1 MAKINI
7 LQPYVFNMIAA
18 GEVVERPASVVKE
31 LVENSIDAGAT
42 IVDVFVV
49 EGGIKKISVSDNG
62 AGILADDMRSAFL
75 PHATSKLKNI
85 TDLDTL
91 STLGFRG
98 EALASIA
105 SVSEVKAVSRAR
117 GEEIA
122 SSISIVGGNIISET
136 QDSRAEGTSI
146 TVENLFFN
154 TPARIKFLKKAV
166 YEQKEVESVIHN
178 LCFANPSVAIS
189 LSNEDG
195 VILAQEGGNLADSIC
210 SVWGVSTL
218 DKMTEVKQSFPSG
231 ITVSGY
237 SSIADFTRP
246 TRSWQT
252 AIVNGRAV
260 ECKTVQLAV
269 EKVYSKVLMKRTYPV
284 FVLNISVPFLDVDVN
299 VHPRKSEVRFKDQNA
314 VFSAVY
320 RAVEKALFDSM
331 QSDYFSFDASKNDE
345 TEPKKGNNTN
355 ADSERLE
362 QQRFDT
368 TKLFQFDRTG
378 RATTTNIGFEEFPSK
393 FQSAAKSD
401 ILPDS
406 KNNVENAVQSDF
418 ICDTNNENNFDNYSQ
433 RSRYFG
439 KSNGFALGQTSYEI
453 CKKNNDIP
461 CSDLDNKDF
470 ANSYNDD
477 IRLFDGKIIGQIFD
491 TYIVVE
497 RDDLVYVI
505 DQHAAHERVLYDK
518 ISQKITAEFSQ
529 PLLIPYKYAL
539 SASESEYLASILP
552 TLKDMG
558 FDIEKTADYAVF
570 YAVPVPLEKI
580 DFKVFLGEIF
590 NNRLGDV
597 KLALKDV
604 LKDTLCQQACKAAI
618 KGGNSLTRG
627 QIENVLQGVV
637 SADGKLPS
645 KCPHGRPCVVALKR
659 TDIEKL
665 FKRIV

>member
-393 FQSAAKSD
+393 FQSTAKSD